1 MATSS
6 FLRNR
11 YWILRH
17 GKSIPNEKGLI
28 VSSLENG
35 IRLEY
40 QLASEGVEQAEL
52 AGKLFLKE
60 LKENDIPLENVRM
73 CYSPFARTRH
83 TAEVVAST
91 LNLPFEGP
99 QCKVMEDL
107 RERYFGPSFEL
118 LSHDKYTEI
127 WAMDEKDPFT
137 RPEGGESV
145 DDVASRL
152 ASAMATM
159 ESEYQGHGDPLQI
172 LQTILN
178 AASKQME
185 PSCNDLASRIQAV
198 RIPSILSQH
207 RNFALLTGELRAVR

>member
-11 YWILRH
+11 YWVLRH

-52 AGKLFLKE
+52 AGKLFLK
-60 LKENDIPLENVRM
+60 
-73 CYSPFARTRH
+73 
-83 TAEVVAST
+83 
-91 LNLPFEGP
+91 
-99 QCKVMEDL
+99 VMEDL

-118 LSHDKYTEI
+118 LPHDKYTEI

-159 ESEYQGHGDPLQI
+159 ESEYQGKYIYNMNSSGHW
-172 LQTILN
+172 
-178 AASKQME
+178 
-185 PSCNDLASRIQAV
+185 
-198 RIPSILSQH
+198 
-207 RNFALLTGELRAVR
+207 